1 MDRTLLLSRTKPQ
14 LLLLN
19 PWKHAHDNKEA
30 GRKDRPKVNAQHRAH
45 IVCLG
50 GSHDRRQKHQQDKV
64 PDVPVVLVQRLGP
77 FLAPVQPRRSPH
89 GEADNVLPRE
99 DDERKH
105 A

>member
-1 MDRTLLLSRTKPQ
+1 MDRALLLSRTKSH

-19 PWKHAHDNKEA
+19 PRKHAHDNKDA
-30 GRKDRPKVNAQHRAH
+30 ARKDRPKVSAQHQAH
-45 IVCLG
+45 IVCVG

-77 FLAPVQPRRSPH
+77 LLAPVQPRCSPH
-89 GEADNVLPRE
+89 GEADDVLPRE
-99 DDERKH
+99 DDERRH